1 MLCYRNYII
10 MFWLEILMY
19 GVIEFDDDISAA
31 ALQVN

>member
-1 MLCYRNYII
+1 
-10 MFWLEILMY
+10 MFWFEILMY